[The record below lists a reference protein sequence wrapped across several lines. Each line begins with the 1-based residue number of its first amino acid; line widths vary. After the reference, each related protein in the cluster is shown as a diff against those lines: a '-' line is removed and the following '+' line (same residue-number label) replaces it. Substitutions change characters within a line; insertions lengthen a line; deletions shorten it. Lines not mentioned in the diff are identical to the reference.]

1 MSNHRRVVF
10 IGCASLLGWSTLSS
24 SCDRCYSSGTTVQ
37 QTCQQAGA
45 FTVNVAPVFVVSC
58 APVFDWSGI
67 AGHSQLTLQRGC
79 TTDDQLWVI
88 VSFPRAVNEASFS
101 LPSPEVSVV
110 AEFAPGIPS
119 PRGDPNPRPR
129 FTTSDASLEV
139 SSGTAVVHSSIN
151 YGASANQEN
160 YGIDASVD
168 MQFRAKTGE
177 EFSIAGQVVESDCVL
192 HTTPYC
198 QGD

>member
-1 MSNHRRVVF
+1 MSRHRRVVV
-10 IGCASLLGWSTLSS
+10 IGCASLLCWSTLSS
-24 SCDRCYSSGTTVQ
+24 SCDSCYSSGTTVQ
-37 QTCQQAGA
+37 QTCQQSGA
-45 FTVNVAPVFVVSC
+45 FAVNVAPVFVVSC
-58 APVFDWSGI
+58 APAFAWTGI

-79 TTDDQLWVI
+79 STDDQLWVI

-101 LPSPEVSVV
+101 LSSPDVSVV
-110 AEFAPGIPS
+110 AELAPAVPS

-129 FTTSDASLEV
+129 FATSDATLEV
-139 SSGTAVVHSSIN
+139 ISGTAVVHSSIN
-151 YGASANQEN
+151 YSASANQDN

-168 MQFRAKTGE
+168 IHLRATTGE